1 MSISELQMSGISV
14 VKSLKDFDW
23 SWSVTMSRLLTDFL
37 PISEKP

>member
-23 SWSVTMSRLLTDFL
+23 SWSSCYIVEALNRFPSNF
-37 PISEKP
+37 